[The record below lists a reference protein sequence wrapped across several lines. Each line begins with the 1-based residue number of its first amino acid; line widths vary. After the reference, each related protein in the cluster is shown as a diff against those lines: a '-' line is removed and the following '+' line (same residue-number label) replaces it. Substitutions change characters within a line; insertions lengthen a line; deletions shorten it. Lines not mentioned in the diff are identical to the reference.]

1 MRIIAGK
8 YGGRTFQSPRTY
20 NTHPMSDKIRG
31 AIFNM
36 LGDIDG
42 LTVLDAFAGSG
53 AIGFEAI
60 SRGAQH
66 ATLVEL
72 DKDAFMTIKKNIQS
86 LGLEESASVVR
97 ANIKGWSNNHLG
109 DAFDIVVCDP
119 PYDTVLELLLH
130 RISRHVNDTGTM
142 VVSWPTHEPVP
153 QIPDMELLRHKMYG
167 RATLCVYHHINTSVD
182 G

>member
-8 YGGRTFQSPRTY
+8 LGGRTFQSPKTY

-31 AIFNM
+31 AVFNM

-53 AIGFEAI
+53 AIGIEAI
-60 SRGAQH
+60 SRGAKH

-72 DKDAFMTIKKNIQS
+72 DKDAFMTIKRNVAS
-86 LGLEESASVVR
+86 LSLDEYASVVR

-109 DAFDIVVCDP
+109 DTFDIVVCDP
-119 PYDTVLELLLH
+119 PYDAVLELLLH
-130 RISRHVNDTGTM
+130 RIARHVNDNGTM
-142 VVSWPTHEPVP
+142 VVSWPTHEP
-153 QIPDMELLRHKMYG
+153 IPKIPEMELLRHKTYG
-167 RATLCVYHHINTSVD
+167 RATLCVYKHSKTSVNE
-182 G
+182 